1 MVAVFGL
8 LSGPMTQAD
17 DAAEITVYKTPTC
30 GCCGKWVDHLRENGF
45 SVVTK
50 TVDNVAPVKSANN
63 LPPGLASCHTGIVD
77 GYVIEGHVPA
87 EVIKRLLE
95 EKPDILGI
103 AVPGM
108 PPGSPGMEVGYT
120 EPYEI
125 LSFDAEGKTKVYDTR

>member
-1 MVAVFGL
+1 
-8 LSGPMTQAD
+8 MTQAD

-50 TVDNVAPVKSANN
+50 TLDNVAPVKSANN
-63 LPPGLASCHTGIVD
+63 LPPGLESCHTGIVD

-108 PPGSPGMEVGYT
+108 PPGSPGMDVGYT